1 MTRNTF
7 MAISAFT
14 ITIMSAGLI
23 CYNSLTDQTNGPAAE
38 RLLHV
43 FEVVRHGARAPL
55 LRADAFKVPAQM
67 LTSQGMR

>member
-1 MTRNTF
+1 
-7 MAISAFT
+7 MAISAFA
-14 ITIMSAGLI
+14 ITIISAGLM
-23 CYNSLTDQTNGPAAE
+23 CYNSVTDQSSGVAAE